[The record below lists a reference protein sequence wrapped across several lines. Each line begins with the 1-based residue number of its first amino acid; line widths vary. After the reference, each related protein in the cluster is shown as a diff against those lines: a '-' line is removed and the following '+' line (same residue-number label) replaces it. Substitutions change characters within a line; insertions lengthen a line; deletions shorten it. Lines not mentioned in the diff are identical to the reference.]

1 MAYTRS
7 TGQDAG
13 QINLLK
19 DQKVSSTR
27 GDEYIQGEEE
37 TEREREGYLEKRESH
52 ARLVKVGA
60 RFCEPNR
67 RHKRD
72 S

>member
-37 TEREREGYLEKRESH
+37 TEREREGYLEKRER
-52 ARLVKVGA
+52 AMPG
-60 RFCEPNR
+60 
-67 RHKRD
+67 
-72 S
+72 